1 MLANLKTSDGD
12 GSLTLRLV
20 STQPPAP
27 SPLRLDFPPMGDL
40 TKILQQAQQMQGR
53 LQELQEQLQQQTVTG
68 SAGGGMVTVEADGKG
83 QVRRVKLDPSVVT
96 ANDIEML
103 EDLIVV
109 AVAEAQKKAS
119 ALAQAEMGKLTG
131 GLPLPFKLPL

>member
-1 MLANLKTSDGD
+1 MA
-12 GSLTLRLV
+12 
-20 STQPPAP
+20 
-27 SPLRLDFPPMGDL
+27 DL

-53 LQELQEQLQQQTVTG
+53 LQELQDQLQQQTVTA

-83 QVRRVKLDPSVVT
+83 QIRRVKLDPSVVT

-109 AVAEAQKKAS
+109 AVAEAQKKAA